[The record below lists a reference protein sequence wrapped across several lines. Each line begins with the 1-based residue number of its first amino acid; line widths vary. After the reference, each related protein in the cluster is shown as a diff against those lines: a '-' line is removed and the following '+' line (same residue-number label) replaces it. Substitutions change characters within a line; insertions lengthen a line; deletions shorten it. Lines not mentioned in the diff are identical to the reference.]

1 VIATTGQGPVQ
12 ASAFSQDGKTQLDV
26 DSLVVVNN

>member
-1 VIATTGQGPVQ
+1 LIATTVQGPVQ

-26 DSLVVVNN
+26 DNLIVVNN